1 MAAAAAAAKCG
12 VRGQYMSN
20 HLGDKPRYPTR
31 YSLACTCTFSILK
44 FVLFVVSLPEPT
56 LRTFLSSTF
65 NYLGY
70 FGLFFLV
77 QVTFNMLSSTE
88 KDVNVNVKLQSN
100 YKLLS

>member
-1 MAAAAAAAKCG
+1 MCAGNTCQTIWVISHDTLFDTA
-12 VRGQYMSN
+12 
-20 HLGDKPRYPTR
+20 L
-31 YSLACTCTFSILK
+31 LACTAFSILK